1 MKNQAKQKHL
11 RDLAFSSV
19 FVDEDEVTNIL
30 TPEQIEAA
38 KLYHIREGQRNT
50 FEDYYNVA
58 EGNGLKP
65 NSKLLQ
71 LNPTITENGIMIMQS
86 RLDHHEFYPEQ
97 IRTPT
102 ILPRETL
109 ITEKIVLDIHE
120 NFTHAGPEICL
131 REIKLQYW
139 LLGGRREI
147 RRCLKLCMHRD
158 CMLPHLAVTKQL
170 EANLPIERTQNE
182 VFECVSLDYCGHFF
196 IKKEKEWKNNPKQNA
211 KNLTKVWVLVII
223 CHSTRAIH
231 LEMVYDHTTDEFLL
245 ALKRFANRRSTPKVI
260 HSDCAKEFIKGKSTI
275 LTMFDKLN
283 NEETHQRLSQE
294 LKIRWYHSTSRSPS
308 HNGVCEAAVKMIK
321 KPLYNSLNG
330 RTLTVNEF
338 TTLLTDV
345 EACVNSRPLGA
356 ISESP
361 DDGNVIVLTPNHLL
375 HGKTLKPI
383 PTEIHRGVEKSKRDK
398 SLAEKWKERKTII
411 ENFWN
416 AWKKEYLT
424 DLRKYHN
431 TIQKREN
438 IKVDSLCLVLTE
450 KVTRRHWP
458 IAAVNK
464 LLYGRDGLVRSVEVR
479 FPLKREDINENGSHK
494 TQYKLMTR
502 GIEHIIPL

>member
-1 MKNQAKQKHL
+1 M
-11 RDLAFSSV
+11 
-19 FVDEDEVTNIL
+19 
-30 TPEQIEAA
+30 
-38 KLYHIREGQRNT
+38 
-50 FEDYYNVA
+50 
-58 EGNGLKP
+58 
-65 NSKLLQ
+65 
-71 LNPTITENGIMIMQS
+71 
-86 RLDHHEFYPEQ
+86 
-97 IRTPT
+97 
-102 ILPRETL
+102 
-109 ITEKIVLDIHE
+109 
-120 NFTHAGPEICL
+120 
-131 REIKLQYW
+131 
-139 LLGGRREI
+139 
-147 RRCLKLCMHRD
+147 
-158 CMLPHLAVTKQL
+158 
-170 EANLPIERTQNE
+170 
-182 VFECVSLDYCGHFF
+182 
-196 IKKEKEWKNNPKQNA
+196 
-211 KNLTKVWVLVII
+211 
-223 CHSTRAIH
+223 
-231 LEMVYDHTTDEFLL
+231 
-245 ALKRFANRRSTPKVI
+245 
-260 HSDCAKEFIKGKSTI
+260 
-275 LTMFDKLN
+275 
-283 NEETHQRLSQE
+283 
-294 LKIRWYHSTSRSPS
+294 
-308 HNGVCEAAVKMIK
+308 
-321 KPLYNSLNG
+321 YNSLNG

-345 EACVNSRPLGA
+345 EACINSRPLGA

-383 PTEIHRGVEKSKRDK
+383 PTEIHRGVEISKRDK